1 MSYEAVAEQ
10 VRNLPEDCLEDVS
23 KYISF
28 LMYRRGL
35 DKMNSL
41 VESDTQTTTSSQ
53 TQKNRAK
60 ETLRQIQE
68 MFADDKGWDS
78 EEDML
83 KDMADFRRKRLA
95 ECKY

>member
-23 KYISF
+23 RYISF
-28 LMYRRGL
+28 LMYRRDL

-41 VESDTQTTTSSQ
+41 VGPD

-60 ETLRQIQE
+60 ETLRQIQG

-78 EEDML
+78 EEDIL
-83 KDMADFRRKRLA
+83 RDMADFRRERLSKC
-95 ECKY
+95 EY